1 MSRVD
6 AERTTPLDADLVR
19 NSDRRVSRIL
29 VVDDDPHLR
38 DVVTYALGREG
49 YVVEVA
55 ADGKAALDAF
65 EQRGPFSLVVLD
77 VTMPELDGLEV
88 CRRLRAR
95 AEVSIVFLSSRDE
108 ELDKI
113 VGLEVGG
120 DDYVTKPFSPREL
133 VARVR
138 AVLRRASA
146 PRAEVSDV
154 LTLGALSID
163 RGRYLARVDGRPL
176 GLTTSE
182 LELLAEL
189 VATPGRVLS
198 REQLAERALSSD
210 GDAGP
215 RAVDTHVK
223 RLRKKLREA
232 GLDPIETVYGVGYR
246 AREQ

>member
-1 MSRVD
+1 MSRV
-6 AERTTPLDADLVR
+6 
-19 NSDRRVSRIL
+19 L

-49 YVVEVA
+49 YAVEAA
-55 ADGKAALDAF
+55 ADGKRALEVF

-133 VARVR
+133 CARVR
-138 AVLRRASA
+138 AVLRRAAA
-146 PRAEVSDV
+146 PKVESTDAV
-154 LTLGALSID
+154 TLGALSVD
-163 RGRYLARVDGRPL
+163 RARYLARVGDAPL
-176 GLTTSE
+176 PLTTSE

-189 VATPGRVLS
+189 VAAPGRALT
-198 REQLAERALSSD
+198 REHLALSALGSE
-210 GDAGP
+210 GEAGP
-215 RAVDTHVK
+215 RAVDTHIK
-223 RLRKKLREA
+223 RLRRKLRDA
-232 GLDPIETVYGVGYR
+232 GVDPIETVYGVGYR
-246 AREQ
+246 ARAR